1 MKTYRDV
8 IIYSLRRVGWLM
20 VTVSVFAQHLK
31 TLVLKLYTCKTSS
44 TVSDIAHVAS
54 LISGTFLLS
63 EVSLLEFWGKY
74 DRLLKSHPEGV
85 KARI

>member
-1 MKTYRDV
+1 MKTYRDI

-44 TVSDIAHVAS
+44 TVSVIALH
-54 LISGTFLLS
+54 
-63 EVSLLEFWGKY
+63 K
-74 DRLLKSHPEGV
+74 
-85 KARI
+85 

>member
-44 TVSDIAHVAS
+44 TVSDIAHFRKLTS
-54 LISGTFLLS
+54 WSFGESMT
-63 EVSLLEFWGKY
+63 GY
-74 DRLLKSHPEGV
+74 
-85 KARI
+85 